1 MTTQTAI
8 TLSNRTLDVLKNF
21 STINSNILVRPGNVI
36 NTISPIKNVMAEAT
50 VEENFDTEFGIWDLG
65 KFLGTISLFDNLRHQ
80 DYCLFCFYF
89 FLTLKITNI
98 FH

>member
-21 STINSNILVRPGNVI
+21 STINSNILVKPGNII

-50 VEENFDTEFGIWDLG
+50 IEEDFDTEFGIWDLN
-65 KFLGTISLFDNLRHQ
+65 KFLGTVSF
-80 DYCLFCFYF
+80 
-89 FLTLKITNI
+89 
-98 FH
+98 